1 MLMYDG
7 DWIIDIRR
15 RNFGLKKKILLKLFF
30 EIIMGFILLLR
41 LVVLK
46 IVISLWIM
54 EMCFVLGCLVVVW
67 WFLFCYNWCVFC

>member
-7 DWIIDIRR
+7 DWIIEIRR

-30 EIIMGFILLLR
+30 EIIMGLILLLR
-41 LVVLK
+41 LFVLK

-67 WFLFCYNWCVFC
+67 WFLLCYDWCVFC